1 MVLDIQLDSVGF
13 RVQREQEQFQSD
25 PTDFTAASL
34 FWRSRKLSENLE
46 SIGMGLC
53 TPGTESKAQKGII
66 ESTAEIDA

>member
-1 MVLDIQLDSVGF
+1 
-13 RVQREQEQFQSD
+13 
-25 PTDFTAASL
+25 L